1 MATMYEANTYGER
14 IASEYDALHE
24 QLPSA
29 EPAARLLAE
38 LARGGLALELG
49 IGTGRIALPLAAQ
62 GVEVHGID
70 ASTAMVEMLRGK
82 PGGAQIPVT
91 IGDFGD
97 VGVEG
102 RYALIFVVFNTFFGL
117 LTQEDQIRCFARVAA
132 HLAPGGHFLI
142 EAFVPD
148 LTRFD
153 RGQRVETIGL
163 GLDHARFDFARVD
176 PAAQRVEAQHVVIT
190 EEGVRLYPVRL
201 RYAWPSELDLMAR
214 LAGLRLE
221 DRWGGWRR
229 EPFTGASQ
237 FHVSVYSPA

>member
-1 MATMYEANTYGER
+1 V
-14 IASEYDALHE
+14 S
-24 QLPSA
+24 
-29 EPAARLLAE
+29 
-38 LARGGLALELG
+38 
-49 IGTGRIALPLAAQ
+49 
-62 GVEVHGID
+62 V
-70 ASTAMVEMLRGK
+70 LRRK
-82 PGGAQIPVT
+82 PGGAEIAVT
-91 IGDFGD
+91 MGDFAN
-97 VGVEG
+97 VGVGG

-132 HLAPGGHFLI
+132 HLGPGGRFLI

-163 GLDHARFDFARVD
+163 GLDHARIDLARVD

-190 EEGVRLYPVRL
+190 EEGVRLYPVQL

-221 DRWGGWRR
+221 DRWGGWQR
-229 EPFTGASQ
+229 EPFTSVSQ
-237 FHVSVYSPA
+237 FHVSVYTPA

>member
-1 MATMYEANTYGER
+1 MATMYEASTYGDR

-29 EPAARLLAE
+29 EPAVRLLAE
-38 LARGGLALELG
+38 LAQGGPALELG
-49 IGTGRIALPLAAQ
+49 IGTGRIALPLAAL

-70 ASTAMVEMLRGK
+70 ASPSMVEVLRGK
-82 PGGAQIPVT
+82 TGGAQIPVT

-97 VGVEG
+97 VGVVG
-102 RYALIFVVFNTFFGL
+102 HYGLIFVVFNTFFGL

-132 HLAPGGHFLI
+132 HLVPGGRFLI

-153 RGQRVETIGL
+153 RGQRVETTSL
-163 GLDHARFDFARVD
+163 GLDHARIDLARVD

-214 LAGLRLE
+214 LAGLRLQ
-221 DRWGGWRR
+221 DRWSGWQR
-229 EPFTGASQ
+229 EPFTSASQ
-237 FHVSVYSPA
+237 FHVSVYTPA